1 MAFTRLKLTTFGQTI
16 EAKRHQGKGIHFTR
30 VAIGDGL
37 LGNGSMINRTELVS
51 ERHSMLIDGILT
63 TDDAKQSAVVAT
75 LDNSQFEEGFL
86 YRELALM
93 AQDPDTQEEGAYLYD
108 NAGQECEYL
117 DTQDGGVVIYER
129 LKLLIRVEQTEQIT
143 FVASG
148 NPLYLSAE
156 DVQEMI
162 RQHNESEDAHPDKAD
177 LGEDGKVLPEQL
189 PEMDVSTAM
198 AGFDTKDALA
208 DADGIVITD
217 SAAENAGKR
226 VLWSKVKELLGKLY
240 VPLTRKINKK
250 ALSSDITLSA
260 ADVGAAAASHTHA
273 LDALTGILPVNKGGT
288 GQSSLEALLAALKQA
303 GAVQIATGS
312 YVGTGTYGADHPCS
326 LTFDFL
332 PTIIWLFGAGFG
344 DMLWNS
350 QTLAN
355 KSIVSPGDLTA
366 AFQKYP
372 FPFEDGYQSGGGAYP
387 YEYVLEYYA
396 AFQNNTLR
404 WYAKYTQKSGN
415 NQPVEM
421 DSAAYQLNA
430 AGTNYGWIAFG

>member
-1 MAFTRLKLTTFGQTI
+1 MAFTKLKLTTFGQTI
-16 EAKRHQGKGIHFTR
+16 ESKRHQGKGIHFTR

-63 TDDAKQSAVVAT
+63 TDDAKQCAVVVT
-75 LDNSQFEEGFL
+75 LDNSQFEEGFP
-86 YRELALM
+86 YRELALL
-93 AQDPDTQEEGAYLYD
+93 AQDPDTQEEGVYLYD

-117 DTQDGGVVIYER
+117 DTQAGGVVIYER

-162 RQHNESEDAHPDKAD
+162 RQHNESEDAHPKKAD
-177 LGEDGKVLPEQL
+177 LGEDNKVLPEQL

-198 AGFDTKDALA
+198 ADFGTKDALA

-226 VLWSKVKELLGKLY
+226 VLWGKVKELLGKLY
-240 VPLTRKINKK
+240 VPLTRKINTK

-273 LDALTGILPVNKGGT
+273 LDDLTGILSVNKGGT

-326 LTFDFL
+326 LTFDFPL
-332 PTIIWLFGAGFG
+332 QLFFIPFHES
-344 DMLWNS
+344 DTDLSLM
-350 QTLAN
+350 
-355 KSIVSPGDLTA
+355 SPAWKTGVFDTA
-366 AFQKYP
+366 ALSD
-372 FPFEDGYQSGGGAYP
+372 EYQQLHCLY
-387 YEYVLEYYA
+387 
-396 AFQNNTLR
+396 
-404 WYAKYTQKSGN
+404 SGN
-415 NQPVEM
+415 EQNE
-421 DSAAYQLNA
+421 AYVKISSDRRTLYWYNKTHAGAQLNNA
-430 AGTNYGWIAFG
+430 GWIYHYFAVSAPTE

>member
-148 NPLYLSAE
+148 NPLYLLSL
-156 DVQEMI
+156 I
-162 RQHNESEDAHPDKAD
+162 HISEP
-177 LGEDGKVLPEQL
+177 
-189 PEMDVSTAM
+189 
-198 AGFDTKDALA
+198 
-208 DADGIVITD
+208 
-217 SAAENAGKR
+217 
-226 VLWSKVKELLGKLY
+226 
-240 VPLTRKINKK
+240 TR
-250 ALSSDITLSA
+250 
-260 ADVGAAAASHTHA
+260 H
-273 LDALTGILPVNKGGT
+273 
-288 GQSSLEALLAALKQA
+288 
-303 GAVQIATGS
+303 
-312 YVGTGTYGADHPCS
+312 
-326 LTFDFL
+326 
-332 PTIIWLFGAGFG
+332 
-344 DMLWNS
+344 
-350 QTLAN
+350 
-355 KSIVSPGDLTA
+355 
-366 AFQKYP
+366 
-372 FPFEDGYQSGGGAYP
+372 
-387 YEYVLEYYA
+387 
-396 AFQNNTLR
+396 
-404 WYAKYTQKSGN
+404 
-415 NQPVEM
+415 
-421 DSAAYQLNA
+421 
-430 AGTNYGWIAFG
+430 

>member
-1 MAFTRLKLTTFGQTI
+1 M
-16 EAKRHQGKGIHFTR
+16 
-30 VAIGDGL
+30 
-37 LGNGSMINRTELVS
+37 
-51 ERHSMLIDGILT
+51 
-63 TDDAKQSAVVAT
+63 VVT
-75 LDNSQFEEGFL
+75 LDNSQFEEGFP
-86 YRELALM
+86 YRELALL
-93 AQDPDTQEEGAYLYD
+93 AQDPDTQEEGVYLYD

-117 DTQDGGVVIYER
+117 DTQAGGVVIYER

-162 RQHNESEDAHPDKAD
+162 RQHNESVDAHPKKAD
-177 LGEDGKVLPEQL
+177 LGENNKVLPEQL

-198 AGFDTKDALA
+198 AGFDTKDSLA

-217 SAAENAGKR
+217 SAEDNTGKR
-226 VLWSKVKELLGKLY
+226 VLWSKVKELQGKLY
-240 VPLTRKINKK
+240 VPLTRKINNK

-332 PTIIWLFGAGFG
+332 PTLIWLFGAGFG
-344 DMLWNS
+344 DMRWNS

-366 AFQKYP
+366 AYQKYP

-387 YEYVLEYYA
+387 YEYVLEHYA

-404 WYAKYTQKSGN
+404 WYTSYTQKSGTS
-415 NQPVEM
+415 QPVEM
-421 DSAAYQLNA
+421 DSAVYQLNA

>member
-1 MAFTRLKLTTFGQTI
+1 MAFTKLKLTTFGQTI
-16 EAKRHQGKGIHFTR
+16 ETKRHQGKGIHFTR

-37 LGNGSMINRTELVS
+37 LGNGSMINRTELVN

-63 TDDAKQSAVVAT
+63 TDDAKQCAVVVT
-75 LDNSQFEEGFL
+75 LDNSQLEEGFL

-93 AQDPDTQEEGAYLYD
+93 AQDPDTQEEGVYLYD

-117 DTQDGGVVIYER
+117 DTQAGGVVIYER

-162 RQHNESEDAHPDKAD
+162 RQHNESKDAHPKKAD

-198 AGFDTKDALA
+198 AGFDTKDSLA

-240 VPLTRKINKK
+240 VPLTRTINKK

-260 ADVGAAAASHTHA
+260 ADVGAAAASHSHA
-273 LDALTGILPVNKGGT
+273 LDSLTGILPVNKGGT

-332 PTIIWLFGAGFG
+332 PKLIMITRYHTGTSSIDYIFPGDSEGNYWLMDANTLVDSDTSLSGYVGTGFG
-344 DMLWNS
+344 R
-350 QTLAN
+350 
-355 KSIVSPGDLTA
+355 V
-366 AFQKYP
+366 F
-372 FPFEDGYQSGGGAYP
+372 GYGGGASVGYKSSDQRTI
-387 YEYVLEYYA
+387 YWYSGNDAGSQFNSDGTTYYYA
-396 AFQNNTLR
+396 AI
-404 WYAKYTQKSGN
+404 G
-415 NQPVEM
+415 
-421 DSAAYQLNA
+421 
-430 AGTNYGWIAFG
+430 

>member
-63 TDDAKQSAVVAT
+63 TDDAKQSAVVVT
-75 LDNSQFEEGFL
+75 LDNSQFEEGFP

-93 AQDPDTQEEGAYLYD
+93 AQDPDTQEEGVYLYD

-198 AGFDTKDALA
+198 AGFDTMMPWRTRTGSSSRTARRKTPGSGCSGARSRSCRGNCMSRSRGRSTTKPCPRISPSQPQTWGRPQRLTPTHWMPLPGSCRSIREALA
-208 DADGIVITD
+208 RAHW
-217 SAAENAGKR
+217 R
-226 VLWSKVKELLGKLY
+226 
-240 VPLTRKINKK
+240 
-250 ALSSDITLSA
+250 
-260 ADVGAAAASHTHA
+260 
-273 LDALTGILPVNKGGT
+273 
-288 GQSSLEALLAALKQA
+288 
-303 GAVQIATGS
+303 
-312 YVGTGTYGADHPCS
+312 PCW
-326 LTFDFL
+326 
-332 PTIIWLFGAGFG
+332 P
-344 DMLWNS
+344 
-350 QTLAN
+350 
-355 KSIVSPGDLTA
+355 
-366 AFQKYP
+366 
-372 FPFEDGYQSGGGAYP
+372 
-387 YEYVLEYYA
+387 
-396 AFQNNTLR
+396 R
-404 WYAKYTQKSGN
+404 
-415 NQPVEM
+415 
-421 DSAAYQLNA
+421 
-430 AGTNYGWIAFG
+430 

>member
-162 RQHNESEDAHPDKAD
+162 RQHNESEDAHPKKAD
-177 LGEDGKVLPEQL
+177 LGEDNKVLPEQL

-198 AGFDTKDALA
+198 ADFGTKDALA

-226 VLWSKVKELLGKLY
+226 VLWGKVKELLGKLY
-240 VPLTRKINKK
+240 VPLTRKINTK

-273 LDALTGILPVNKGGT
+273 LDDLTGILSVNKGGT

-326 LTFDFL
+326 LTFDFPPKL
-332 PTIIWLFGAGFG
+332 IMITRYCTGTSSIDYIFPGDSEGNYWLMDANTLTDSNDSLSGYVGTGFG
-344 DMLWNS
+344 MVFGYGGNASVGYKSSDLRTIYWYSYNDAAS
-350 QTLAN
+350 QYN
-355 KSIVSPGDLTA
+355 GDGTT
-366 AFQKYP
+366 Y
-372 FPFEDGYQSGGGAYP
+372 
-387 YEYVLEYYA
+387 YYA
-396 AFQNNTLR
+396 AI
-404 WYAKYTQKSGN
+404 G
-415 NQPVEM
+415 
-421 DSAAYQLNA
+421 
-430 AGTNYGWIAFG
+430 

>member
-162 RQHNESEDAHPDKAD
+162 RQHNESKDAHPDKAD

-326 LTFDFL
+326 LTFDFSPDIL
-332 PTIIWLFGAGFG
+332 CVFMYYPKDAASAEQGYFPISHNQRGRDSSTCLNTINTNILTDEYSSAIGLGWVDDDYVGNL
-344 DMLWNS
+344 S
-350 QTLAN
+350 SK
-355 KSIVSPGDLTA
+355 KST
-366 AFQKYP
+366 
-372 FPFEDGYQSGGGAYP
+372 DGKTI
-387 YEYVLEYYA
+387 
-396 AFQNNTLR
+396 F
-404 WYAKYTQKSGN
+404 WYAEDLPSDQFNEENCIY
-415 NQPVEM
+415 
-421 DSAAYQLNA
+421 YF
-430 AGTNYGWIAFG
+430 YAFK

>member
-1 MAFTRLKLTTFGQTI
+1 
-16 EAKRHQGKGIHFTR
+16 
-30 VAIGDGL
+30 
-37 LGNGSMINRTELVS
+37 
-51 ERHSMLIDGILT
+51 
-63 TDDAKQSAVVAT
+63 
-75 LDNSQFEEGFL
+75 
-86 YRELALM
+86 M

-250 ALSSDITLSA
+250 PCPRISPSQPRTWGRPRRLTPTRWMPLPGSCRSIRA
-260 ADVGAAAASHTHA
+260 APGRARWR
-273 LDALTGILPVNKGGT
+273 
-288 GQSSLEALLAALKQA
+288 
-303 GAVQIATGS
+303 
-312 YVGTGTYGADHPCS
+312 PCW
-326 LTFDFL
+326 
-332 PTIIWLFGAGFG
+332 P
-344 DMLWNS
+344 
-350 QTLAN
+350 
-355 KSIVSPGDLTA
+355 
-366 AFQKYP
+366 
-372 FPFEDGYQSGGGAYP
+372 
-387 YEYVLEYYA
+387 
-396 AFQNNTLR
+396 R
-404 WYAKYTQKSGN
+404 
-415 NQPVEM
+415 
-421 DSAAYQLNA
+421 
-430 AGTNYGWIAFG
+430 